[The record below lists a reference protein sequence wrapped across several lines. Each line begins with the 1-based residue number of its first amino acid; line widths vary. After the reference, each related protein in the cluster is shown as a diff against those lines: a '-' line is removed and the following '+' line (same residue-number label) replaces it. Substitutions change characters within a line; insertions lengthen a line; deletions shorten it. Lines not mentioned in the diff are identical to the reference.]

1 MESDVHTITR
11 AGKVFLNSVS
21 KQLPTAMKHREAS
34 ASTSA
39 VDTVHT
45 RHVSNNIYG
54 SAICDSI
61 QTTHKAW
68 FIILELH
75 TNQIRTSPVQY
86 RKVLTLG
93 EKHNVNTLEQMIT
106 INETKHSVAPDLV
119 DVVAPFPWYQ
129 ITATD
134 FYERAGKLVYR
145 WHDEEDNEDNE
156 EAGLRWPN

>member
-1 MESDVHTITR
+1 MESDIHTITR

-34 ASTSA
+34 ASTSEIGI
-39 VDTVHT
+39 VHT
-45 RHVSNNIYG
+45 RHVPDNINRG
-54 SAICDSI
+54 TLGDSI

-68 FIILELH
+68 FVILELH

-93 EKHNVNTLEQMIT
+93 EKHNINTLEQMIT

-119 DVVAPFPWYQ
+119 DVVAPFPWYH
-129 ITATD
+129 IIATH

-145 WHDEEDNEDNE
+145 WHDEEDNE
-156 EAGLRWPN
+156 EAGHRWPN